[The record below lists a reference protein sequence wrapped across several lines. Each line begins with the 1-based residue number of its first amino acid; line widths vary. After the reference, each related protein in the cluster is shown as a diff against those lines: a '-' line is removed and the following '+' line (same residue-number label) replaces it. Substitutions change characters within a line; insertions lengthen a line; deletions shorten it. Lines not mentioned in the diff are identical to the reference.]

1 MKRILVIAIA
11 AIMGISAI
19 SVGFIILESEPIL
32 TLGGDAFTWC
42 VDEGDEYT
50 FTVNVTG
57 LFDDWL
63 GNSYSGNISWYSE
76 NVTIRILEL
85 PAIPFTVN
93 NDTFVQSIIVPRKV
107 TCVSSAIPKNY
118 SSLLEDLL
126 SNFILPVVD
135 WEVLDE
141 MFKDTLP
148 HGGGYP
154 TNNEWSFDVDYFAA
168 YVDDSAF
175 YIAKTRF
182 IDLFPNTGSESWRGW
197 INMTSGLVKE
207 ATYSYSYPTCTSYSS
222 LRLEITLIE

>member
-32 TLGGDAFTWC
+32 TLGGNAFTWC
-42 VDEGDEYT
+42 VHEGDEYT

-93 NDTFVQSIIVPRKV
+93 NDTFVQSIIV
-107 TCVSSAIPKNY
+107 
-118 SSLLEDLL
+118 
-126 SNFILPVVD
+126 
-135 WEVLDE
+135 
-141 MFKDTLP
+141 
-148 HGGGYP
+148 
-154 TNNEWSFDVDYFAA
+154 
-168 YVDDSAF
+168 
-175 YIAKTRF
+175 
-182 IDLFPNTGSESWRGW
+182 
-197 INMTSGLVKE
+197 
-207 ATYSYSYPTCTSYSS
+207 
-222 LRLEITLIE
+222 